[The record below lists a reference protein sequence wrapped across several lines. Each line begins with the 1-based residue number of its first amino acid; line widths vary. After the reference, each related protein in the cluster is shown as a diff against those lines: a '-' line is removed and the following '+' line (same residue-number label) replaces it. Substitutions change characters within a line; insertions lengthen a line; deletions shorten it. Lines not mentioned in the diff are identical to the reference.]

1 MESIK
6 RVTQIQKENF
16 DLAIKS
22 NSTQKTEPV
31 QKYAFESNL
40 ESDVNFDSKI
50 VSDSTRDSAPIQDT
64 LSTHN
69 ITSLETI
76 DTTENSFLEKSS
88 SKLDIALS
96 INDVN
101 NDQSDKIHD
110 VQGMLKTGTTS
121 TCPTLMDK
129 SVPLCGVLE
138 NSLENDFDEEREV
151 KRDEKSE
158 IFDSSFAEVTVI
170 EASQAAQQVILI
182 FIVKALINGHQTRYA
197 ILEKMFY

>member
-6 RVTQIQKENF
+6 QVTQIQRENF
-16 DLAIKS
+16 DSAIKS
-22 NSTQKTEPV
+22 HSTQKTESA

-40 ESDVNFDSKI
+40 ESDVNFDSKN
-50 VSDSTRDSAPIQDT
+50 VSDSTRDSAPIQNI
-64 LSTHN
+64 LSTQN
-69 ITSLETI
+69 ITSLETF
-76 DTTENSFLEKSS
+76 DSKENFLLEKNH
-88 SKLDIALS
+88 SKLDLTSS

-101 NDQSDKIHD
+101 YDQSDKIYD
-110 VQGMLKTGTTS
+110 VQGMLRTETAS

-170 EASQAAQQVILI
+170 EATQAAQQVILI
-182 FIVKALINGHQTRYA
+182 LIVKALITDHQTGYA
-197 ILEKMFY
+197 ILEKMF